1 MHFHLINSF
10 VSANDE
16 EYVRSASLVKEFSVN
31 QGSRKILLTVS
42 VRFFIVLIVS
52 FSRKMKKSIACVLAT
67 FLTSYENDLL

>member
-42 VRFFIVLIVS
+42 ERFFIVLIVS
-52 FSRKMKKSIACVLAT
+52 LA
-67 FLTSYENDLL
+67 EI